1 MKTTQPIKIK
11 RHANGLIAVD
21 QGSVAGRQISFNP
34 DDSMFYVHKHRS
46 DEVIGTFPRLA
57 AAVRF
62 ALMLGTP
69 DAHTRYARYRSGEEI
84 SRERFLDRE

>member
-1 MKTTQPIKIK
+1 VKTQPIKIK
-11 RHANGLIAVD
+11 RHQNGLIAVD

-46 DEVIGTFPRLA
+46 DEVLGTFPRLA

-62 ALMLGTP
+62 ARMLAIP
-69 DAHTRYARYRSGEEI
+69 DVHARYARYRSGEEI
-84 SRERFLDRE
+84 FRQRFLDRE

>member
-1 MKTTQPIKIK
+1 MKTQTQPIKIK
-11 RHANGLIAVD
+11 RHENGLIAVD

-46 DEVIGTFPRLA
+46 DEVLGTFPRLA

-62 ALMLGTP
+62 ARMLGGV
-69 DAHTRYARYRSGEEI
+69 R
-84 SRERFLDRE
+84 